1 MVRGDMLQGKTAG
14 AVPSSAPVAAGANAH
29 WAGPNANGA
38 PRNANGAGSNSHRAD
53 KNAHRPGRNANGADE
68 NVPGA
73 ADPAWTRVLAIA
85 LILAVVVAA
94 GVSLAVSR
102 SRPGAG
108 PGAPGEA
115 TASKAVSPGGIG
127 PAAVARAAAAAWAEA
142 QVSRSAVVACDPP
155 MCFALQGRG
164 FPAANLMQLNSAAAY
179 PLGATVI
186 IATAAVRNQ
195 FGSRLDT
202 VYAPVVIASF
212 GRGQARVDIRAYA
225 AGSAPAYRAAL
236 AADFAARQAAGRRLL
251 GSAHI
256 AAPAA
261 ARRDLAAGAVDSRLL
276 ITLATLAARQD
287 VRIVAFGSADPH
299 GDAQLPLRSAELAMP
314 RSARPGG
321 TAASA
326 AYLQSVLTFLRTQLP
341 PALAART
348 RLVHAGGATIL
359 QVGFAAPTPLGLLET
374 HFGYWK

>member
-1 MVRGDMLQGKTAG
+1 MVRGDMLQGKAAG
-14 AVPSSAPVAAGANAH
+14 AVPSSAPVAGGANAH
-29 WAGPNANGA
+29 GAAPSANGTG
-38 PRNANGAGSNSHRAD
+38 PNSHRAD
-53 KNAHRPGRNANGADE
+53 KNAHRAGRNANGADE
-68 NVPGA
+68 NIPGA

-94 GVSLAVSR
+94 GVSLAVTR

-108 PGAPGEA
+108 PGARGEA
-115 TASKAVSPGGIG
+115 TASRAVSPGGIG
-127 PAAVARAAAAAWAEA
+127 SAAVARAAATAWVEA

-155 MCFALQGRG
+155 MCFALQARG
-164 FPAANLMQLNSAAAY
+164 FLAANLMPLSSAAAY

-195 FGSRLDT
+195 FGSRLAT

-225 AGSAPAYRAAL
+225 AGSAPGYRAAL
-236 AADFAARQAAGRRLL
+236 AADFAARRAAGRRLL
-251 GSAHI
+251 GSAQI

-261 ARRDLAAGAVDSRLL
+261 ARRDLAAGIVDSRLL

-299 GDAQLPLRSAELAMP
+299 GNAQMPLRSAELAMP
-314 RSARPGG
+314 RGARSGG
-321 TAASA
+321 SAASA
-326 AYLQSVLTFLRTQLP
+326 AYLQSVLAFLRTQLP

-348 RLVHAGGATIL
+348 LLVHAGGATVL
-359 QVGFAAPTPLGLLET
+359 QIGFAAPTPLGLLET

>member
-1 MVRGDMLQGKTAG
+1 
-14 AVPSSAPVAAGANAH
+14 VAAGADSH
-29 WAGPNANGA
+29 GPGPNANGA
-38 PRNANGAGSNSHRAD
+38 APSANGALRNANGAGPSSHRAG
-53 KNAHRPGRNANGADE
+53 KNARRAGQNADGADE
-68 NVPGA
+68 NMPGA

-94 GVSLAVSR
+94 GISLAVTR
-102 SRPGAG
+102 TRPGAG
-108 PGAPGEA
+108 PGARGEA
-115 TASKAVSPGGIG
+115 TASRAVSPGGIG
-127 PAAVARAAAAAWAEA
+127 SAAVARAAAAAWVGA

-155 MCFALQGRG
+155 MCLALQGRG
-164 FPAANLMQLNSAAAY
+164 FPAASLMQLSSAAAY

-195 FGSRLDT
+195 FGARLAA

-212 GRGQARVDIRAYA
+212 GRGQARVDVRAYA
-225 AGSAPAYRAAL
+225 AGSAESYRAAL
-236 AADFAARQAAGRRLL
+236 AADFAARQAAGQRLL

-256 AAPAA
+256 AAAAA

-287 VRIVAFGSADPH
+287 VRIVTFGSADPH

-314 RSARPGG
+314 RGARSGG

-326 AYLQSVLTFLRTQLP
+326 AYLQSVLAFLRAQLP
-341 PALAART
+341 PELAARI
-348 RLVHAGGATIL
+348 RLVRAGGAAVL
-359 QVGFAAPTPLGLLET
+359 QIGFAAPTPLGLLET
-374 HFGYWK
+374 HYGYWK